1 MQILC
6 HHADMSQAQT
16 VGPIDESVGYVLK
29 KAHSALRSAMDT
41 ALRPLDLTVPQYACL
56 EVLGQ
61 KTGLSGSE
69 LARALFVSRQS
80 MNLVLKGL
88 ERRGLLTRP
97 AVPDRGKAL
106 PTELTPAGRKQL
118 RTASQA
124 VRVVEKRMLAALTPS
139 AQRQLCIAL
148 TTCAA
153 ALGEPPAHG
162 DQGAERTTA
171 ARDLT

>member
-1 MQILC
+1 
-6 HHADMSQAQT
+6 MSQAET

-61 KTGLSGSE
+61 KPGLSGSE
-69 LARALFVSRQS
+69 LARAVFVTRQS

-97 AVPDRGKAL
+97 AVPDHGKAL
-106 PTELTPAGRKQL
+106 PTELTPAGRKLL
-118 RTASQA
+118 RAASRA
-124 VRVVEKRMLAALTPS
+124 VRAVEMRMLAVLTPT
-139 AQRQLCIAL
+139 AQRRLCADL

-153 ALGEPPAHG
+153 ALG
-162 DQGAERTTA
+162 DQPDHDESR
-171 ARDLT
+171 